1 MLTGLRAQPLR
12 RFAQVGFFVLFVLA
26 PPLNLFRL
34 DVDAGH
40 FVLFGQAWVL
50 DAEAAREPYVLALP
64 TVTLGPAI
72 GDVHQH
78 ACLRALALHGL
89 PA

>member
-40 FVLFGQAWVL
+40 FVLFGQAC
-50 DAEAAREPYVLALP
+50 R
-64 TVTLGPAI
+64 
-72 GDVHQH
+72 
-78 ACLRALALHGL
+78 R
-89 PA
+89 